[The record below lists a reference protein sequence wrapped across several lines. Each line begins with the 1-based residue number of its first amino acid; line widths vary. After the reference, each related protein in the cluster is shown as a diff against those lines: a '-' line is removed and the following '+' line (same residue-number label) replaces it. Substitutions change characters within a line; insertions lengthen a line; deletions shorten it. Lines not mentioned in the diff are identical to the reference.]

1 MLILTQDV
9 AVDVVCLHCCLQQEK
24 EHKKQ
29 DVVSRKAEARAL
41 LEAEEE
47 AIGGKKVQRVTRVQI
62 EEQQAK
68 ERERLQQEARKRQM
82 EAKKLSEQDVLEENP
97 NQLLRQ
103 AAMEGEVEARSVAEA
118 ISVLNVG
125 QPQEAEKR
133 LTYAEFEAR
142 ELPLAKASNP
152 HLKQSQVKQLVWKQW
167 QRSPENPINAP
178 MKVKR

>member
-1 MLILTQDV
+1 MLF
-9 AVDVVCLHCCLQQEK
+9 VCVYCLQSDK

-29 DVVSRKAEARAL
+29 DAASRKAENRAL
-41 LEAEEE
+41 LEAEEQ
-47 AIGGKKVQRVTRVQI
+47 AVGGKKVQRVTRAQI

-68 ERERLQQEARKRQM
+68 ERERLQQEARKREM
-82 EAKKLSEQDVLEENP
+82 AAKNVSEQEVLEENP

-118 ISVLNVG
+118 ISVLSVG
-125 QPQEAEKR
+125 QAQETEKR

>member
-1 MLILTQDV
+1 M
-9 AVDVVCLHCCLQQEK
+9 
-24 EHKKQ
+24 
-29 DVVSRKAEARAL
+29 
-41 LEAEEE
+41 EAEEE
-47 AIGGKKVQRVTRVQI
+47 ATGGKKVQRVTRAQI
-62 EEQQAK
+62 EEQQEK
-68 ERERLQQEARKRQM
+68 EKERLQQEARKREM
-82 EAKKLSEQDVLEENP
+82 EGKKLSEQDVVEENP

-118 ISVLNVG
+118 ISVLSVG
-125 QPQEAEKR
+125 QAKEVEKR

-142 ELPLAKASNP
+142 ELPLAKANNP

>member
-1 MLILTQDV
+1 M
-9 AVDVVCLHCCLQQEK
+9 
-24 EHKKQ
+24 
-29 DVVSRKAEARAL
+29 
-41 LEAEEE
+41 EAEEE
-47 AIGGKKVQRVTRVQI
+47 AVGGKKVQRVTRAQI
-62 EEQQAK
+62 EEQQAR
-68 ERERLQQEARKRQM
+68 ERERLQQEARRKEM
-82 EAKKLSEQDVLEENP
+82 EAQKISEQDFLEENP

-118 ISVLNVG
+118 ISVLHVG
-125 QPQEAEKR
+125 QVQEETKR

-167 QRSPENPINAP
+167 QKSPENPVNAP

>member
-1 MLILTQDV
+1 MCF
-9 AVDVVCLHCCLQQEK
+9 CLYACLQNEK
-24 EHKKQ
+24 EYKKL
-29 DVVSRKAEARAL
+29 DTASRKAENRAL

-47 AIGGKKVQRVTRVQI
+47 VVGGKKVQRVTRAQI
-62 EEQQAK
+62 EEQQAQ
-68 ERERLQQEARKRQM
+68 ERERLQQEARRREM
-82 EAKKLSEQDVLEENP
+82 EAGKLSEQDFLEENP

-118 ISVLNVG
+118 ISVLSVG
-125 QPQEAEKR
+125 PVQEAAKR

-167 QRSPENPINAP
+167 QKSPENPVNAP